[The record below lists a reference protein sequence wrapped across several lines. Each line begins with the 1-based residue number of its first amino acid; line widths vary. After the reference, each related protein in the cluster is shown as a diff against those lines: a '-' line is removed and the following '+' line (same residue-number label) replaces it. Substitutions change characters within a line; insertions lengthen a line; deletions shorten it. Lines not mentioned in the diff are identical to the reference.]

1 MEPHVGLGVFGQT
14 KTRTVSTPVTWQEV
28 ERGVRTEDFTM
39 MNVPRRLKKRGDLW
53 EPLLHENGRVRLE
66 RFL

>member
-1 MEPHVGLGVFGQT
+1 
-14 KTRTVSTPVTWQEV
+14 VTWQEV

-53 EPLLHENGRVRLE
+53 EPLLHENGHVRLE